1 MASGNALYGRTEA
14 RGTRARGRAEGWQGR
29 QGGGSRE
36 GTGLRTAVLEAVA
49 GWVPGEPVLNGALPA
64 EWEVDDAWVRKRTGI
79 AGRHRAAPGMSTG
92 DIAYEA
98 ARLLIAGV
106 SADAHSGAGAGTGVR
121 SGVALGAGRAPTG
134 VAPVRPGSVRP
145 DSVHAGSARA
155 GSVRAGSAR
164 AGLVRADSV
173 RAVDAVVLATATPDH
188 LCPGTAPA
196 LAARLGLGTV
206 PAFDIGA
213 VCSGFVYGLAVC
225 HGLVVSGLY
234 ERVLLVGADV
244 YSTWLDPRD
253 RSSGVVF
260 GDGAGAALIGAGRT
274 GDPGELLA
282 FDLGSDGTGYDLITV
297 PGGGARSRS
306 VAEPSAE
313 GDQFFRMR
321 GRAVYQHAVERM
333 TGSCRSLL
341 RTVGWDAAEVDH
353 FVPHQANARI
363 LRAVAERVGIGTQ
376 RCVTH
381 LDRVGNTGAASIPLA
396 LADADARGRFRAGD
410 RMLLTAFGGG
420 LTWGTA
426 ALRWPATTT
435 PEAARPESSR
445 ATALEERNGS

>member
-1 MASGNALYGRTEA
+1 MEP
-14 RGTRARGRAEGWQGR
+14 RA
-29 QGGGSRE
+29 
-36 GTGLRTAVLEAVA
+36 AVLEAVA
-49 GWVPGEPVLNGALPA
+49 GWVPGEPVPNGALPT
-64 EWEVDDAWVRKRTGI
+64 EWEVDDAWVRTRTGI

-98 ARLLIAGV
+98 ARLLVAEAPGLAGV
-106 SADAHSGAGAGTGVR
+106 GAGGLAGVGGGAGEGAGAG
-121 SGVALGAGRAPTG
+121 VASAPS
-134 VAPVRPGSVRP
+134 AASV
-145 DSVHAGSARA
+145 SARA
-155 GSVRAGSAR
+155 GGAR
-164 AGLVRADSV
+164 G
-173 RAVDAVVLATATPDH
+173 VDAVVLATATPDH

-234 ERVLLVGADV
+234 DRVLLVGADV

-260 GDGAGAALIGAGRT
+260 GDGAGAALIGAGRA
-274 GDPGELLA
+274 GDQGELLA

-313 GDQFFRMR
+313 GDEFFRMR

-341 RTVGWDAAEVDH
+341 RAVGWDAAEVDH

-363 LRAVAERVGIGTQ
+363 LRAVAERVGIGVQ

-420 LTWGTA
+420 LTWGTV
-426 ALRWPATTT
+426 ALRWPVTTAPTASTHVATAPTETAYAATEPEAITLATTT
-435 PEAARPESSR
+435 SEAARPEHSR
-445 ATALEERNGS
+445 ATALDGRNGS

>member
-1 MASGNALYGRTEA
+1 MEP
-14 RGTRARGRAEGWQGR
+14 RA
-29 QGGGSRE
+29 
-36 GTGLRTAVLEAVA
+36 AVLEAVA
-49 GWVPGEPVLNGALPA
+49 GWVPGEPVPNGALPT
-64 EWEVDDAWVRKRTGI
+64 EWEVDDAWVRTRTGI

-98 ARLLIAGV
+98 ARLLVAEAPGLAGV
-106 SADAHSGAGAGTGVR
+106 GAGGLAGAGGGAGEGAGAG
-121 SGVALGAGRAPTG
+121 VASAPS
-134 VAPVRPGSVRP
+134 AASV
-145 DSVHAGSARA
+145 SARA
-155 GSVRAGSAR
+155 GGAR
-164 AGLVRADSV
+164 G
-173 RAVDAVVLATATPDH
+173 VDAVVLATATPDH

-234 ERVLLVGADV
+234 DRVLLVGADV

-260 GDGAGAALIGAGRT
+260 GDGAGAALIGAGRA
-274 GDPGELLA
+274 GDQGELLA

-313 GDQFFRMR
+313 GDEFFRMR

-341 RTVGWDAAEVDH
+341 RAVGWDAAEVDH

-363 LRAVAERVGIGTQ
+363 LRAVAERVGIGVQ

-420 LTWGTA
+420 LTWGTV
-426 ALRWPATTT
+426 ALRWPVTTAPTASTRAATAPTETAHAAAAPEEITLATTT
-435 PEAARPESSR
+435 SEAARPEHSR
-445 ATALEERNGS
+445 ATALDGRNGS

>member
-1 MASGNALYGRTEA
+1 M
-14 RGTRARGRAEGWQGR
+14 
-29 QGGGSRE
+29 
-36 GTGLRTAVLEAVA
+36 LEAVA
-49 GWVPGEPVLNGALPA
+49 GWVPGEPVPNGALPA
-64 EWEVDDAWVRKRTGI
+64 EWGVDDAWIRTRTGI

-98 ARLLIAGV
+98 ARLLV
-106 SADAHSGAGAGTGVR
+106 AD
-121 SGVALGAGRAPTG
+121 
-134 VAPVRPGSVRP
+134 PVRTGSAE
-145 DSVHAGSARA
+145 AGSAE
-155 GSVRAGSAR
+155 AGSA
-164 AGLVRADSV
+164 

-188 LCPGTAPA
+188 LIPGTAPA

-225 HGLVVSGLY
+225 HGLVVSGIH

-260 GDGAGAALIGAGRT
+260 GDGAGAALIGAGRA
-274 GDPGELLA
+274 GDPGELIA

-297 PGGGARSRS
+297 AGGGARSRS

-313 GDQFFRMR
+313 GDEFFRMR

-341 RTVGWDAAEVDH
+341 RTVGWDAADVDH

-363 LRAVAERVGIGTQ
+363 LRAVAERVGIGAR

-396 LADADARGRFRAGD
+396 LADADARGRFRTGD

-420 LTWGTA
+420 LTWGTV
-426 ALRWPATTT
+426 ALRWPATTAPAT
-435 PEAARPESSR
+435 TSPETTTAETTAPETTTAETTASGAVRPDSSR
-445 ATALEERNGS
+445 ATALDGRNGS

>member
-1 MASGNALYGRTEA
+1 M
-14 RGTRARGRAEGWQGR
+14 
-29 QGGGSRE
+29 
-36 GTGLRTAVLEAVA
+36 
-49 GWVPGEPVLNGALPA
+49 
-64 EWEVDDAWVRKRTGI
+64 DDAWVRTRTGI

-98 ARLLIAGV
+98 ARLLVAEAPGL
-106 SADAHSGAGAGTGVR
+106 AGTGA
-121 SGVALGAGRAPTG
+121 GVGAGEG
-134 VAPVRPGSVRP
+134 
-145 DSVHAGSARA
+145 AGFGAASAAAAAASART
-155 GSVRAGSAR
+155 GGAR
-164 AGLVRADSV
+164 G
-173 RAVDAVVLATATPDH
+173 VDAVVLATATPDH

-234 ERVLLVGADV
+234 DRVLLVGADV

-260 GDGAGAALIGAGRT
+260 GDGAGAALIGAGRA
-274 GDPGELLA
+274 GDQGELLA

-306 VAEPSAE
+306 VAEPPAE
-313 GDQFFRMR
+313 GDEFFRMR

-341 RTVGWDAAEVDH
+341 RAVGWDAAEIDH

-363 LRAVAERVGIGTQ
+363 LRAVAERVGIGVQ

-420 LTWGTA
+420 LTWGTV
-426 ALRWPATTT
+426 ALRWPVTTTPALTMSQATTPAAAAPTTSTPAASMPAAAMPEATTPATTT
-435 PEAARPESSR
+435 SEAARPEHSR
-445 ATALEERNGS
+445 ATALDGRNGS

>member
-1 MASGNALYGRTEA
+1 MES
-14 RGTRARGRAEGWQGR
+14 
-29 QGGGSRE
+29 
-36 GTGLRTAVLEAVA
+36 RTAVLEGVA
-49 GWVPGEPVLNGALPA
+49 GWVPGEPVPNGALPA
-64 EWEVDDAWVRKRTGI
+64 EWEVDDAWIRTRTGI

-92 DIAYEA
+92 DLAYEA
-98 ARLLIAGV
+98 ARLVLGEAA
-106 SADAHSGAGAGTGVR
+106 SP
-121 SGVALGAGRAPTG
+121 GAGRGWTG
-134 VAPVRPGSVRP
+134 ASGP
-145 DSVHAGSARA
+145 AGSG
-155 GSVRAGSAR
+155 GSGPA
-164 AGLVRADSV
+164 

-225 HGLVVSGLY
+225 HGLVVSGLC

-297 PGGGARSRS
+297 VGGGARSRS
-306 VAEPSAE
+306 VAEPSTE
-313 GDQFFRMR
+313 GDEFFRMR
-321 GRAVYQHAVERM
+321 GQAVYQHAVERM

-341 RTVGWDAAEVDH
+341 RTVGWDAADVDH

-363 LRAVAERVGIGTQ
+363 LRAVAERVGIGA
-376 RCVTH
+376 RSCVTH

-420 LTWGTA
+420 LTWGTV
-426 ALRWPATTT
+426 ALRWPAATAPTTAT
-435 PEAARPESSR
+435 PTATTSEAERPENSR
-445 ATALEERNGS
+445 ATALDGRNGS

>member
-1 MASGNALYGRTEA
+1 MEA
-14 RGTRARGRAEGWQGR
+14 RGPRARGREE
-29 QGGGSRE
+29 SRE
-36 GTGLRTAVLEAVA
+36 GVEPRTAVLEAVA
-49 GWVPGEPVLNGALPA
+49 GWVPGEPVPNGALPA
-64 EWEVDDAWVRKRTGI
+64 EWEVDDAWVRTRTGI

-98 ARLLIAGV
+98 ARLLVG
-106 SADAHSGAGAGTGVR
+106 GAVP
-121 SGVALGAGRAPTG
+121 GRAGP
-134 VAPVRPGSVRP
+134 
-145 DSVHAGSARA
+145 
-155 GSVRAGSAR
+155 
-164 AGLVRADSV
+164 
-173 RAVDAVVLATATPDH
+173 VDAVVLATATPDH

-234 ERVLLVGADV
+234 DRVLLVGADV

-260 GDGAGAALIGAGRT
+260 GDGAGAALIGAG
-274 GDPGELLA
+274 GAGEPGELLA

-306 VAEPSAE
+306 MAGPSAK
-313 GDQFFRMR
+313 GDEFFRMR
-321 GRAVYQHAVERM
+321 GQAVYQHAVERM

-363 LRAVAERVGIGTQ
+363 LRAVAERVGIGAQ
-376 RCVTH
+376 SCVTH

-396 LADADARGRFRAGD
+396 LADADARGRFRTGD

-420 LTWGTA
+420 LTWGTV
-426 ALRWPATTT
+426 ALRWPATATPATT
-435 PEAARPESSR
+435 STATAMPATTTSEAAGPETSR
-445 ATALEERNGS
+445 ATALDERNGS

>member
-1 MASGNALYGRTEA
+1 M
-14 RGTRARGRAEGWQGR
+14 
-29 QGGGSRE
+29 
-36 GTGLRTAVLEAVA
+36 LEAVA
-49 GWVPGEPVLNGALPA
+49 GWVPGEPVPNEALPP
-64 EWEVDDAWVRKRTGI
+64 EWGVDDAWIRTRTGI

-98 ARLLIAGV
+98 ARLLVADPARAG
-106 SADAHSGAGAGTGVR
+106 SAGAG
-121 SGVALGAGRAPTG
+121 SAE
-134 VAPVRPGSVRP
+134 
-145 DSVHAGSARA
+145 AGSARA
-155 GSVRAGSAR
+155 GSGRAGSAR
-164 AGLVRADSV
+164 AA
-173 RAVDAVVLATATPDH
+173 DAVVLATATPDH
-188 LCPGTAPA
+188 LIPGTAPA

-225 HGLVVSGLY
+225 HGLVVSGIC

-260 GDGAGAALIGAGRT
+260 GDGAGAALIGAGRA
-274 GDPGELLA
+274 GDPGELIA

-297 PGGGARSRS
+297 AGGGARSRS
-306 VAEPSAE
+306 LAEPSAE
-313 GDQFFRMR
+313 GDEFFRMR

-363 LRAVAERVGIGTQ
+363 LRAVAERVGIGAR

-420 LTWGTA
+420 LTWGTV
-426 ALRWPATTT
+426 ALRWPATAIGAMTT
-435 PEAARPESSR
+435 PATNTLTMKTPATTTSGAARPDSSR
-445 ATALEERNGS
+445 ATALDGRNGS

>member
-1 MASGNALYGRTEA
+1 MEP
-14 RGTRARGRAEGWQGR
+14 
-29 QGGGSRE
+29 
-36 GTGLRTAVLEAVA
+36 RTAVLEAVA
-49 GWVPGEPVLNGALPA
+49 GWVPGEPVPNGALPA
-64 EWEVDDAWVRKRTGI
+64 EWEVDDAWIRTRTGI

-98 ARLLIAGV
+98 ARLLV
-106 SADAHSGAGAGTGVR
+106 AD
-121 SGVALGAGRAPTG
+121 P
-134 VAPVRPGSVRP
+134 
-145 DSVHAGSARA
+145 ARA
-155 GSVRAGSAR
+155 GAVRAGSAWAGSVPTGVR
-164 AGLVRADSV
+164 AGSA

-225 HGLVVSGLY
+225 HGLVVSGLF

-260 GDGAGAALIGAGRT
+260 GDGAGAALIGAGRA

-313 GDQFFRMR
+313 GDEFFRMR

-363 LRAVAERVGIGTQ
+363 LRAVAERVGIGAG

-396 LADADARGRFRAGD
+396 LADAHARGRFRAGD

-420 LTWGTA
+420 LTWGSA

-435 PEAARPESSR
+435 PATTTPATTTPTTTTPTTTTPEAARPENSR
-445 ATALEERNGS
+445 ATALDGRNGS

>member
-1 MASGNALYGRTEA
+1 M
-14 RGTRARGRAEGWQGR
+14 
-29 QGGGSRE
+29 
-36 GTGLRTAVLEAVA
+36 LEAVA
-49 GWVPGEPVLNGALPA
+49 GWVPGEPVPNEALPA
-64 EWEVDDAWVRKRTGI
+64 EWGVDDAWIRTRTGI

-92 DIAYEA
+92 DLAYEA
-98 ARLLIAGV
+98 ARLLV
-106 SADAHSGAGAGTGVR
+106 AD
-121 SGVALGAGRAPTG
+121 
-134 VAPVRPGSVRP
+134 PVRAGSAG
-145 DSVHAGSARA
+145 AGSARA
-155 GSVRAGSAR
+155 GSGEAGSGEAGSAR
-164 AGLVRADSV
+164 AA
-173 RAVDAVVLATATPDH
+173 DAVVLATATPDH
-188 LCPGTAPA
+188 LIPGTAPA

-206 PAFDIGA
+206 PAFDIDA

-225 HGLVVSGLY
+225 HGLVVSGIC

-260 GDGAGAALIGAGRT
+260 GDGAGAALIGAGRA
-274 GDPGELLA
+274 GDPGELIA

-297 PGGGARSRS
+297 AGGGARSRS
-306 VAEPSAE
+306 VAGPSAE
-313 GDQFFRMR
+313 GDEFFRMR

-363 LRAVAERVGIGTQ
+363 LRAVAERLGIGAR

-420 LTWGTA
+420 LTWGTV
-426 ALRWPATTT
+426 ALRWPATTAPAAAT
-435 PEAARPESSR
+435 PPTIAPAMTAVETTTVETTTSGAVRPDSSR
-445 ATALEERNGS
+445 ATALDGRNGS